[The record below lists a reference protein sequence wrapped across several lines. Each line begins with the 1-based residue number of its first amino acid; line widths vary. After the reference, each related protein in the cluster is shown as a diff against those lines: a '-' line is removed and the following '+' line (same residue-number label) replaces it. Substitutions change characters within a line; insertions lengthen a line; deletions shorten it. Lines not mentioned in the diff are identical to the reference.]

1 MMFAIF
7 TTVRMHNNSIVRAN
21 LSDVIQPTDLWIIY
35 YYQNVYGNPIIAYHS
50 IAFRSEFACLSTS
63 SMFSSSSFLPVS
75 SFLIFDAY
83 SYLMFFSIKICFQ
96 HSRSWLLWLLL
107 TEITE
112 IKLNFLGLIFISCTF
127 LEWRFKILT

>member
-50 IAFRSEFACLSTS
+50 IAFR
-63 SMFSSSSFLPVS
+63 
-75 SFLIFDAY
+75 
-83 SYLMFFSIKICFQ
+83 
-96 HSRSWLLWLLL
+96 
-107 TEITE
+107 
-112 IKLNFLGLIFISCTF
+112 
-127 LEWRFKILT
+127 